1 LLAVTA
7 GALSAAALTVT
18 GTLATESGKYMIV
31 DEATKARFELQGK
44 GFEKLVSS
52 RVNVTGE
59 LVAGENGSTPVIL
72 VSSANKVG
80 AAAAAGR
87 AGAGTKMAL
96 STKLLIVG
104 AVGGVAAVGGLAATD
119 AIGGTDAPASRP

>member
-1 LLAVTA
+1 
-7 GALSAAALTVT
+7 
-18 GTLATESGKYMIV
+18 MIV